1 MGSSELEG
9 AMGGDFVPAEVTLF
23 QDAFSHFDKTNCG
36 MIPTKLLGQLLSF
49 VGENPSDAEVQDLMI
64 EVDTGSTGSF
74 KFPNFLS
81 MMLRKIDEI
90 NAEAEI
96 REAFKVFDSN
106 GDGFINRQELGF
118 VMENLGENMEKEE
131 IESLIDE
138 IDIDGDG
145 QINYEE
151 FYTMMCTK

>member
-1 MGSSELEG
+1 M
-9 AMGGDFVPAEVTLF
+9 
-23 QDAFSHFDKTNCG
+23 N
-36 MIPTKLLGQLLSF
+36 
-49 VGENPSDAEVQDLMI
+49 

-106 GDGFINRQELGF
+106 GNGFINRQELGY
-118 VMENLGENMEKEE
+118 VMENLGENMDKEE
-131 IESLIDE
+131 IEFLINE
-138 IDIDGDG
+138 IDLDGDG

-151 FYTMMCTK
+151 FYVMMC